1 MLIHMDPEVAAAF
14 QASTAVSLTKGCGVD
29 MLKMGNFRCST
40 KETGPA
46 GQVCL
51 EVATITP

>member
-29 MLKMGNFRCST
+29 MLKMGNVRRRT
-40 KETGPA
+40 K
-46 GQVCL
+46 
-51 EVATITP
+51 